1 MFANGSADKLVMNFF
16 KALPYFVFA
25 AFFFFAGIMFYSKIP
40 SGDRQPSSIRAIAD
54 AGEAKSKL
62 NVEASRALQSCI
74 DERVRGRS
82 VALKKVTVDGRK
94 WAIVSLDCSGE
105 KAKRLYESV
114 GEFSSEQYVK
124 YSDGRSA
131 VARFFGRLYPPSQCV
146 RVIRTAKGSELNLY
160 SCSIRID
167 IDHELTESL
176 KL

>member
-1 MFANGSADKLVMNFF
+1 MMNFF
-16 KALPYFVFA
+16 KVLPFFVFA
-25 AFFFFAGIMFYSKIP
+25 CFFFLAGIAFQSKLP
-40 SGDRQPSSIRAIAD
+40 GGERHPASVRAIAD
-54 AGEAKSKL
+54 TTEATTKAKWNL
-62 NVEASRALQSCI
+62 EASKALQSCI
-74 DERVRGRS
+74 DDRVRGRT
-82 VALKKVTVDGRK
+82 VDLKKVTVDGRK
-94 WAIVSLDCSGE
+94 WAIVSIDCGGD

-114 GEFSSEQYVK
+114 GEFSSEQYVR

>member
-1 MFANGSADKLVMNFF
+1 MIFF
-16 KALPYFVFA
+16 KALPYLVFA
-25 AFFFFAGIMFYSKIP
+25 CFFFLAGVVFYSKVP
-40 SGDRQPSSIRAIAD
+40 EGDRQPSSVRTIAD
-54 AGEAKSKL
+54 TGKAKLKW
-62 NVEASRALQSCI
+62 NIEASKALQACI

-94 WAIVSLDCSGE
+94 WAIVSLDCSGA
-105 KAKRLYESV
+105 KAKRLYEAV

-176 KL
+176 RL